1 MLKLFQQVKLS
12 SFKTKNISSLFET
25 FHIEQI
31 LTKSKIIKSRGH
43 SIQTM
48 FFCMLI
54 LILENSKSVYSGL
67 LTNFSSNMKSPIN
80 DMLNNTNYNW
90 RSLLFGIAKRFSKL
104 CPSSNSNDK
113 CLIFDDTSKVKT
125 GRKTQFLSWFRDH
138 CNSTYFKGYQNV
150 TAIWSNG
157 RTAIP
162 VDFELKIGKRRT
174 KQAKNGA
181 YMKGSHTEQRVRFS
195 KKSKIEIII
204 DMLKRINQ
212 RKFPYKFVLWD
223 SWYNCSKSFS
233 YVFTKLVPAG
243 KTLIS
248 MMKRGNKKYKY
259 GTRYLT
265 IKELYKVAGRWKID
279 TQSGIKYKSI
289 QVELL
294 DAHGKLKIKNRN
306 VIGAIKICFFK
317 YPNVKNWKAILTTD
331 RELSELEVLE
341 IYLKRWAIECV
352 FKEIKQFVPNICLY
366 CIR

>member
-1 MLKLFQQVKLS
+1 MFKLFQQVKLS
-12 SFKTKNISSLFET
+12 SFGTKNISSLFET

-67 LTNFSSNMKSPIN
+67 LTNFSSNMKIPIN
-80 DMLNNTNYNW
+80 D
-90 RSLLFGIAKRFSKL
+90 I
-104 CPSSNSNDK
+104 
-113 CLIFDDTSKVKT
+113 
-125 GRKTQFLSWFRDH
+125 
-138 CNSTYFKGYQNV
+138 
-150 TAIWSNG
+150 
-157 RTAIP
+157 
-162 VDFELKIGKRRT
+162 
-174 KQAKNGA
+174 
-181 YMKGSHTEQRVRFS
+181 
-195 KKSKIEIII
+195 
-204 DMLKRINQ
+204 LKRINQ

-233 YVFTKLVPAG
+233 YVFTKLVLAG

-265 IKELYKVAGRWKID
+265 IKELYKVTGKWKIY

-289 QVELL
+289 QVEFL
-294 DAHGKLKIKNRN
+294 DAYGNQKIKNRN

-317 YPNVKNWKAILTTD
+317 YPNIKNWKAILSTG
-331 RELSELEVLE
+331 RSWLKCGCLSSLKW
-341 IYLKRWAIECV
+341 IYQMCINAIRYY
-352 FKEIKQFVPNICLY
+352 KW
-366 CIR
+366 RS